1 MKKPY
6 RTGSSEDTI
15 DPKWLPTAQAVLC
28 HQFSDQTLLVSA
40 FTHASL
46 STPLSSYERLEFLG
60 DRVLGLILTDYLV
73 QHFPEADQGELTKR
87 YHNLSNEAALA
98 QVCQQL
104 GLQKFILHA
113 PSQQGLIERESV
125 QSDIV
130 EAVIAALYLDAGFQ
144 VAKQFIL
151 ANWTIPEKLPKQA
164 DTNPKSELQEWAA
177 SQKCERPSYHLI
189 EQTGSAHEPQF
200 KIAVDIKGIGRCT
213 GEGKSHKQAERQAA
227 RQFLRNFVHDDKGIS
242 THDKIR

>member
-6 RTGSSEDTI
+6 WTVSSSDSI
-15 DPKWLPTAQAVLC
+15 DPQWLSYAQAALC
-28 HQFSDQTLLVSA
+28 HQFSDQTLLVTA
-40 FTHASL
+40 FSHASL
-46 STPLSSYERLEFLG
+46 SAPALSYERLEFLG

-73 QHFPEADQGELTKR
+73 HHFPQADQGELTKR
-87 YHNLSNEAALA
+87 YHDLSHEAALA

-130 EAVIAALYLDAGFQ
+130 EAVIAALYLDGGFQ
-144 VAKQFIL
+144 VARQFIV
-151 ANWTIPEKLPKQA
+151 ANWTIPEELPKQA

-189 EQTGSAHEPQF
+189 EQTGTAHEPQF
-200 KIAVDIKGIGRCT
+200 QIAVDIKGIGRCT

-227 RQFLRNFVHDDKGIS
+227 RQFLRRFVHDDRGI
-242 THDKIR
+242 